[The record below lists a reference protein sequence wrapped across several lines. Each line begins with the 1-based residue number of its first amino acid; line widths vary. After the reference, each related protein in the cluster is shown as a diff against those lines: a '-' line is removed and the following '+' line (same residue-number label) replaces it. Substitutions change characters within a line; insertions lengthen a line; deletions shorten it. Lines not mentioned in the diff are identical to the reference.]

1 MGTHTIGKKI
11 RACREERGMSQE
23 VFAEKVGISPAYVGM
38 IERGEKIPRLETFL
52 RIANTLEVSADRLL
66 SDALVKTLEI
76 DTSVMSERIAAL
88 SPEGRARVYDVV
100 ETLLKHETV

>member
-52 RIANTLEVSADRLL
+52 RIANSAFGLL
-66 SDALVKTLEI
+66 NRCNPVFHTACINGNSNVFVYYI
-76 DTSVMSERIAAL
+76 IFCNCFRCIGIA
-88 SPEGRARVYDVV
+88 
-100 ETLLKHETV
+100 TF